1 MTSRDVI
8 ENKISS
14 TRKFLGI
21 LARYRHYSKR
31 EIQEDIDLKGAVERY
46 LYLAA
51 QSTIDLAE
59 ALIAL
64 RRLRKPSTMA
74 ESFRI
79 LQEQGLIS
87 AELAGR
93 LARMAGFRKI
103 LAHAYEDI
111 DGDIVVDVLQHGL
124 NDLTEFLEQISQLK
138 DV

>member
-14 TRKFLGI
+14 TRKFLG
-21 LARYRHYSKR
+21 LLNRYQGYSKK
-31 EIQEDIDLKGAVERY
+31 EILEDIDLKGAVERY

-59 ALIAL
+59 ALVAFKN
-64 RRLRKPSTMA
+64 LRKPATMA

-79 LQEQGLIS
+79 LQEEGLIS
-87 AELAGR
+87 AELAGK
-93 LARMAGFRKI
+93 LAKMAAFRNI

-111 DGDIVVDVLQHGL
+111 DGDILYEVLQHR
-124 NDLTEFLEQISQLK
+124 LK
-138 DV
+138 DVTDFLERISQKY

>member
-14 TRKFLGI
+14 TRKFLG
-21 LARYRHYSKR
+21 LLDRYRGYSKD

-59 ALIAL
+59 AVI
-64 RRLRKPSTMA
+64 RNLRKPATMA

-79 LQEQGLIS
+79 LQEEGLLS
-87 AELAGR
+87 AELAGK
-93 LARMAGFRKI
+93 LTRMAAFRNI
-103 LAHAYEDI
+103 LAHLMRI
-111 DGDIVVDVLQHGL
+111 
-124 NDLTEFLEQISQLK
+124 LTAMSFTTSCNIG
-138 DV
+138 

>member
-14 TRKFLGI
+14 TRKFLG
-21 LARYRHYSKR
+21 LLDRYRGYSKD

-59 ALIAL
+59 AVIAF
-64 RRLRKPSTMA
+64 RNLRKPATMA

-79 LQEQGLIS
+79 LQEEGLLS
-87 AELAGR
+87 AELAGK
-93 LARMAGFRKI
+93 LARMAGFRNI

-111 DGDIVVDVLQHGL
+111 DGDVVYDVLQHRL
-124 NDLTEFLEQISQLK
+124 KDLAEFLDRISPTY
-138 DV
+138 